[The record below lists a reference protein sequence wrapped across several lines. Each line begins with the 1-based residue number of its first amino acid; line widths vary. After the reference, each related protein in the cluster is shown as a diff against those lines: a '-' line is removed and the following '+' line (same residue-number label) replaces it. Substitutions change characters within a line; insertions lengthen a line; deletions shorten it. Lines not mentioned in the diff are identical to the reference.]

1 MLMARSNI
9 GTGPITTSKRVRR
22 YVSMAIT
29 ECKEQHR
36 IQDETRREKF
46 ETVKNGEI
54 VAESMKQCIL
64 QGAVLP

>member
-1 MLMARSNI
+1 
-9 GTGPITTSKRVRR
+9 
-22 YVSMAIT
+22 MAIT

-36 IQDETRREKF
+36 IQDETRRGKF

-64 QGAVLP
+64 QGGFRVVGSPAVVGGPTTMRRL

>member
-1 MLMARSNI
+1 
-9 GTGPITTSKRVRR
+9 
-22 YVSMAIT
+22 MAIT

-46 ETVKNGEI
+46 ETIKNGEI